1 MPSNRRE
8 FRRPPTPPALTR
20 DPDGGFFPPYR
31 GLKRLVDR
39 QHSVVRLR
47 SRIHPVIRHNHNHP
61 GTAASCAVPRPT
73 EHNPLDPLTRLC
85 SGALPDQNDRVDR
98 CADHGREVPLGN
110 SGLELPLI
118 DHARRCVWTV
128 TYMIIETR
136 SRIRWWGALRTGRSH
151 SSRVVWTTRSHAA
164 ASIAPQEEQRVAV
177 RPTVNS
183 VTPRLSIGRDTT
195 ARAEVS
201 EVLGSSMAGVSLTRA
216 RATTTD
222 MFSLPSLHCKPSLV
236 ACFRGRRPTGFEL

>member
-1 MPSNRRE
+1 M
-8 FRRPPTPPALTR
+8 
-20 DPDGGFFPPYR
+20 
-31 GLKRLVDR
+31 
-39 QHSVVRLR
+39 
-47 SRIHPVIRHNHNHP
+47 
-61 GTAASCAVPRPT
+61 PRPL

-98 CADHGREVPLGN
+98 RADHGREVSLGN

-177 RPTVNS
+177 RPTVHG
-183 VTPRLSIGRDTT
+183 VTPGLSIGRDTAAT
-195 ARAEVS
+195 AEVS
-201 EVLGSSMAGVSLTRA
+201 EVLGSTKARASPTRA
-216 RATTTD
+216 WATTTD
-222 MFSLPSLHCKPSLV
+222 MFSLPSFHCKTSLV
-236 ACFRGRRPTGFEL
+236 ACLRGRPPTGYEL